1 MGPRRFE
8 SFFKNMISILRGH
21 QIQKIVE
28 IPTVEEVVE
37 EQEVP
42 EIQVVNKVVE
52 VPQVGNQSLRKAFF
66 CMELW

>member
-1 MGPRRFE
+1 M
-8 SFFKNMISILRGH
+8 RGH

-52 VPQVGNQSLRKAFF
+52 VPQVGNQSLRKA
-66 CMELW
+66 